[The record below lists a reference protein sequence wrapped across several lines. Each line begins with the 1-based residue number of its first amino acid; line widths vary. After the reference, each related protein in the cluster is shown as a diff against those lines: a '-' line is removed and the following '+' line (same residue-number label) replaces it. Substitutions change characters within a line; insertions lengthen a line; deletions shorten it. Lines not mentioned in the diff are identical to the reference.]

1 MQSTKTM
8 STPMDREGTTGSMT
22 GSPVDNATY
31 DVLMALASKLEAV
44 DTYRKYEK
52 DGGGDLWTKLA
63 NDDRKHAELLLDEL
77 KRRLA

>member
-1 MQSTKTM
+1 MQNTKTM
-8 STPMDREGTTGSMT
+8 STPMDQHGSTGPMT
-22 GSPVDNATY
+22 GSPIDNATY

-52 DGGGDLWTKLA
+52 DGGGTLWKQLA
-63 NDDRKHAELLLDEL
+63 DEDRKHAEMLLEEL